1 MKLKQGVIISQ
12 VENEYVAVFAGEAGK
27 ACSGMMRMNKVS
39 AYIMEL
45 LQIETDEEQIIRA
58 LLDKY
63 EVSYEDARKSVLFVI
78 EQVKKA
84 GILE

>member
-1 MKLKQGVIISQ
+1 MKLKQGVILSQ

-45 LQIETDEEQIIRA
+45 LQNDMDEAQLTQA

-63 EVSYEDARKSVLFVI
+63 EVSYEDAHKSVVYVI
-78 EQVKKA
+78 DQIKKA
-84 GILE
+84 GILA

>member
-39 AYIMEL
+39 AFILEL
-45 LQIETDEEQIIRA
+45 LQNETNREQLVDA
-58 LLDKY
+58 LLERY
-63 EVSYEDARKSVLFVI
+63 EVSREDAQKSVDFVI
-78 EQVKKA
+78 DQVHKA
-84 GILE
+84 GVMA

>member
-12 VENEYVAVFAGEAGK
+12 VENEYVAVFASEAGK

-39 AYIMEL
+39 AFILEL
-45 LQIETDEEQIIRA
+45 LQNETDEDQLIQA
-58 LLDKY
+58 LLDRY
-63 EVSYEDARKSVLFVI
+63 EVSYEDARKSVIYVI

-84 GILE
+84 GVLA

>member
-12 VENEYVAVFAGEAGK
+12 VEQEYVAVFSGEAGK
-27 ACSGMMRMNKVS
+27 ACSGMMRMNQVS

-45 LQIETDEEQIIRA
+45 MMTDTDENALVAA
-58 LLDKY
+58 LLDRY
-63 EVSYEDARKSVLFVI
+63 DVDEVNARKSVCFVI
-78 EQVKKA
+78 EQVTKA

>member
-27 ACSGMMRMNKVS
+27 ACNGMMRMNKVS
-39 AYIMEL
+39 AFILEL
-45 LQIETDEEQIIRA
+45 LQNETDEEQIIQA

-63 EVSYEDARKSVLFVI
+63 EVSYEDARKSVVYVI

-84 GILE
+84 GVLA

>member
-39 AYIMEL
+39 AFILEL
-45 LQIETDEEQIIRA
+45 LQNETDEEQIIQA

-63 EVSYEDARKSVLFVI
+63 EVSHEDARKSVVYVI
-78 EQVKKA
+78 EQIKKA
-84 GILE
+84 GVLA

>member
-1 MKLKQGVIISQ
+1 MKLKEGVIISQ

-45 LQIETDEEQIIRA
+45 LQKETDEAQLVAA
-58 LLDKY
+58 LLERY
-63 EVSYEDARKSVLFVI
+63 EVSEDDARKSVLFVI
-78 EQVKKA
+78 DQVNKA
-84 GILE
+84 GIMA

>member
-39 AYIMEL
+39 AFILEL
-45 LQIETDEEQIIRA
+45 LQNETDEDQLIQA
-58 LLDKY
+58 LLDRY
-63 EVSYEDARKSVLFVI
+63 EVSYEDARKSVIYVI

-84 GILE
+84 GVLA